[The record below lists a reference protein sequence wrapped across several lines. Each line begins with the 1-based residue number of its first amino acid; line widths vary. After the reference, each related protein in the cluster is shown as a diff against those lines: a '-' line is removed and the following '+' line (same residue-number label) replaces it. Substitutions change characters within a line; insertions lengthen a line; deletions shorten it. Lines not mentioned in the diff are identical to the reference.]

1 MSIGS
6 TIKRLRREKNITQ
19 EQLADYLGITSR
31 AVSQWECDRTAPDIS
46 QIPILCNVL
55 HVSADSLLGIDI
67 EQKEKRINDLLAE
80 AKKQWEL
87 GYNREGEKTL
97 RAAHKEYP
105 NNHKIMSDLMSCVWK
120 SRNEPE
126 RTDEYDTL
134 TQEVISLGERIL
146 AECTDIEIRNN
157 AIQLLC
163 YTYPELNQSEKA
175 IALANQMPNRHLTKE
190 SLLSGIYD
198 GTKRFEINREELF
211 DDVNALFL
219 KMIYSNSPL
228 DNGQKPFSNE
238 EMIELYKKFLAI
250 MDIFFEDGN
259 FGFYRQT
266 VGWTNIYLAKLYMCS
281 RKSKEA
287 LECLLIA
294 KQHSIICDTEYD
306 EESTY
311 TCLLFRGKQ
320 FGGITHNITQ
330 NDCLH
335 QLEEMNDKVF
345 DPVRETPDFKEI
357 EKELKKYARHH

>member
-6 TIKRLRREKNITQ
+6 TIKRLRREKDITQ

-55 HVSADSLLGIDI
+55 HVSADVLLGIDV

-87 GYNREGEKTL
+87 GYNREGENIL

-126 RTDEYDTL
+126 RTDEHDTL

-146 AECTDIEIRNN
+146 AECTDIEMRNN

-163 YTYPELNQSEKA
+163 YTYPEVGKTDKAVTLAEK
-175 IALANQMPNRHLTKE
+175 MPNRSLTRE
-190 SLLSGIYD
+190 HLLSHIYR
-198 GTKRFEINREELF
+198 GTKRFDMFRTELHLTLNEIYHLLLF
-211 DDVNALFL
+211 NNA
-219 KMIYSNSPL
+219 PL
-228 DNGQKPFSNE
+228 DDKKRPYTNE
-238 EMIELYKKFLAI
+238 EMIEIHKKHLAI
-250 MDIFFEDGN
+250 MDIIFEDGN
-259 FGFYRQT
+259 FGFYHQQM
-266 VGWTNIYLAKLYMCS
+266 GWTNISLAEYYM
-281 RKSKEA
+281 RTGKNEEA
-287 LECLLIA
+287 VACLKTA
-294 KQHSIICDTEYD
+294 EKHSIEADTVCQPTD
-306 EESTY
+306 TY
-311 TCLLFRGKQ
+311 TCLLFRGMEI
-320 FGGITHNITQ
+320 GGMTHNISQ

-335 QLEEMNDKVF
+335 QLMVMEDTVF
-345 DPVRETPDFKEI
+345 DPIRETPEFKEI
-357 EKELKKYARHH
+357 EEELKKYARHH